1 MRSPRKQILDWAEH
15 GQLSEGS
22 LCEALKLTEADPA
35 PTDWRSFF
43 DHLMLW
49 LGSIF
54 MAVGVIFFFAYNWQ
68 EMGRYAKFGLVEIL
82 ILIAVGSCWKLGLDR
97 LSSKAALFSATLLIG
112 ALLALVG
119 QTYQTGAD
127 PWQLFAS
134 WALMILPWVVI
145 ARFGGLLLFWVG
157 LVNLSML
164 LYFQTFPR
172 FFGFFDL
179 LFDSE
184 TLLWTFFIFNTV
196 ILCFWEFAVQRGVVC
211 LSERWPLRVL
221 AVASGSLIT
230 TLAVWSI
237 IEFRSFGIAG
247 PLVYFVWLAAA
258 YAVYRYKF
266 QDIFVLAGGVLS
278 IIIVATT
285 GLARMMSSN
294 NFSAGGLLF
303 LGLAVIGMSAAG
315 GYWLKALAQEETS

>member
-1 MRSPRKQILDWAEH
+1 MRSDRKQILDWAEH
-15 GQLSEGS
+15 GQLGEGS
-22 LCEALKLTEADPA
+22 LCDALKLTEADPA
-35 PTDWRSFF
+35 PNDWRCFL
-43 DHLMLW
+43 DRLMLW

-82 ILIAVGSCWKLGLDR
+82 ILITVGICWKIGLDR
-97 LSSKAALFSATLLIG
+97 LSGKATLFSATLLIG

-172 FFGFFDL
+172 FFGFFGL
-179 LFDSE
+179 LFGSE

-196 ILCFWEFAVQRGVVC
+196 ILCLWEFAAQRGVVC
-211 LSERWPLRVL
+211 LNERWALRVL
-221 AVASGSLIT
+221 AFASGSLIT

-237 IEFRSFGIAG
+237 VEFRSFGIAG
-247 PLVYFVWLAAA
+247 PLVYCVWLAAA
-258 YAVYRYKF
+258 YALYRHKF

-278 IIIVATT
+278 TIIVVTT
-285 GLARMMSSN
+285 GLVRMMILNS
-294 NFSAGGLLF
+294 FSAGGLLF
-303 LGLAVIGMSAAG
+303 LGMAVIGMSAAG